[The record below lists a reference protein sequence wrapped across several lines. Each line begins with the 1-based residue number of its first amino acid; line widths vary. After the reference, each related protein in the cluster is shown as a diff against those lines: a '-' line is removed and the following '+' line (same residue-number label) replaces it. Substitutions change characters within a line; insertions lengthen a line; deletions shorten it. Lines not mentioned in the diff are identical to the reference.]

1 MEFVLKKC
9 FDDPKISFGSV
20 LRSMLRNV
28 LAWPSPVSTQA
39 YLSTVVKLHP
49 RQGGVDVDH
58 WNPGQELRN
67 WWSLPIWTLTKH
79 WPPSTEWPYVVWVC
93 GLAETTSCCT
103 FWARN
108 NETLKQKKSA
118 SRSEFKSPLVIE
130 SRKSVAA
137 AGSQQNAKSHYKRKW
152 KGCGSKGKG
161 GPWCWLEGKSTP
173 KAHVTRGPQAHT
185 LEQTLTTAATVGPQK
200 ALPFWNPPPISPPP
214 F

>member
-1 MEFVLKKC
+1 MVH
-9 FDDPKISFGSV
+9 
-20 LRSMLRNV
+20 
-28 LAWPSPVSTQA
+28 
-39 YLSTVVKLHP
+39 LSTVVKLHP

-79 WPPSTEWPYVVWVC
+79 WPPSAEWPYVVGVC

-161 GPWCWLEGKSTP
+161 GGAGGAGCKGKARQKRTWHVAHKHIHSNKRWQPQLQWAPP
-173 KAHVTRGPQAHT
+173 KRPY
-185 LEQTLTTAATVGPQK
+185 P
-200 ALPFWNPPPISPPP
+200 S
-214 F
+214 